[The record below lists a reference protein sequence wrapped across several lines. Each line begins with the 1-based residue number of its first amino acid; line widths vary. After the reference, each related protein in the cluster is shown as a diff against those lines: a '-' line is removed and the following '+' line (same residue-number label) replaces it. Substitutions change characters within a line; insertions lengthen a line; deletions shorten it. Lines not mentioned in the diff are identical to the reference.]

1 MIDGIDLDEMDLGEL
16 PELERRDDG
25 SVDTVDDEMDLG
37 GMPELEH
44 RDDQS
49 EFEFEGEEDDE
60 GEFYDSNSEE
70 EEQFYDCNGGDYCF
84 YVEGEWFNKDDMDL
98 MDDDDWL
105 DFEDWY
111 FLNGGTANGCGFV

>member
-49 EFEFEGEEDDE
+49 EFEFEGEEDD
-60 GEFYDSNSEE
+60 GGSSMIAIAKKRSSFMIAMVVIIASTLRG
-70 EEQFYDCNGGDYCF
+70 NGLIKMT
-84 YVEGEWFNKDDMDL
+84 WI
-98 MDDDDWL
+98 
-105 DFEDWY
+105 
-111 FLNGGTANGCGFV
+111 